1 MVLKESKE
9 KLCDSCSSV
18 ARSYTLYLLSDGWT
32 TSPENMTLKEWEV
45 EIMKEQGDTT
55 CTVSLFNEDN
65 EVCINAEDIFLDVYE
80 SECVCICRGVR
91 LDGWSSSKPS

>member
-9 KLCDSCSSV
+9 KLCDSCSDV
-18 ARSYTLYLLSDGWT
+18 AGNYVLDILSDGWT
-32 TSPENMTLKEWEV
+32 TCPKNTIEEWEV
-45 EIMKEQGDTT
+45 EIMKERGDMT
-55 CTVSLFNEDN
+55 CSSSTWNWRGD
-65 EVCINAEDIFLDVYE
+65 VCINAEAIFLDVYE